1 MACLPPRPGP
11 DSNSDSV
18 TGMEFTGD
26 LRTVAPSL
34 KSATPPT
41 CNSLPY
47 IMCGE
52 TATEESWMQQAYS
65 WSHPVWGG
73 GGAGGGGR
81 GGGGGGGP
89 CFLQAPSGCPWGEFR
104 KRRGASPPA
113 LPTPPHSCCEKMGQ
127 NSRGRPQSWRAK
139 ACRTGPG
146 TERAWECLLDDHILL
161 QKCGKRNRRA
171 LAHLQ
176 RKWSQQYTFFISH
189 HNH

>member
-1 MACLPPRPGP
+1 MPRAE
-11 DSNSDSV
+11 
-18 TGMEFTGD
+18 MLLRD
-26 LRTVAPSL
+26 LVLRRGCCWPSL
-34 KSATPPT
+34 LLHCALHPLWGFVQVSGGRGLWATR
-41 CNSLPY
+41 
-47 IMCGE
+47 
-52 TATEESWMQQAYS
+52 Q
-65 WSHPVWGG
+65 
-73 GGAGGGGR
+73 GGAGSAGWT
-81 GGGGGGGP
+81 GGGGGGWP